1 MKMYFFAMMS
11 LFCDV
16 TLFTDYRNLKKRFI
30 DAQIRLTKK
39 YFCIV
44 FSLKR
49 NFTKVRKNCKNVLV
63 FFCAAI
69 YL

>member
-1 MKMYFFAMMS
+1 MKTYFFAMMS

-39 YFCIV
+39 VLFYCILSKKK
-44 FSLKR
+44 FYKSKKKL
-49 NFTKVRKNCKNVLV
+49 
-63 FFCAAI
+63 
-69 YL
+69 